1 MAYVPVVVPPT
12 NQPPPSPRTRE
23 LAGLLTKVLDEY
35 TKAHPAVSKAEI
47 RAAFRMAQMTTGQ
60 DSTRTALVLS
70 LGLGV
75 MIFVLALGLFFARA
89 GGGEALPDESARMIV
104 LGVIIFLGILAAAI
118 AVKARS

>member
-1 MAYVPVVVPPT
+1 MTYVPVVVPPT
-12 NQPPPSPRTRE
+12 NAPPPSPRTRE

-47 RAAFRMAQMTTGQ
+47 RAAFRMAQMKTGQ
-60 DSTRTALVLS
+60 DSTRTALALS

-75 MIFVLALGLFFARA
+75 MIFVLAIGLFFARA
-89 GGGEALPDESARMIV
+89 GGAEVLTGESSRMVI
-104 LGVIIFLGILAAAI
+104 LAAIIFIGVIAAAI